1 MTSELISPSGID
13 LSHLDEA
20 VRVQD
25 DLFAHV
31 NGKWLAEY
39 EIPADRAVDGAFRAL
54 YDQAELDVQAII
66 QRCAEGAYGTTSG
79 SAASVNAASV
89 NAAPANDTVAN
100 DTAAN
105 DTADARRIGDLYRSF
120 MDTETVAAAGLSPIA
135 GELAALR
142 ELTDRS
148 AFAALL
154 GQWHRTGVPGA
165 VGFYIDSDAKNSSRY
180 LIQIY
185 QSGLGLPDESYYR
198 QDEYAEIRTAYI
210 AHIDRMFAL
219 AADDPRVGALLPPD
233 LGTVGQRIFDIE
245 RALAA
250 GHWDVVRRRDAELS
264 YNLTTFD
271 ALRTEHPEFDWTAWT
286 AALAEG
292 LDRSGPEL
300 FAEVVVRQPD
310 YLGVFARL
318 WADADL
324 ADWQAWAAWR
334 LLHARAPYLT
344 DDIVAENFD
353 FYGRILTGATENR
366 ERWKRGVSLV
376 QELLG
381 EAVGKL
387 YVAEHFP
394 PEAKAKMQELVANL
408 AEAYRRNIT
417 DLDWMSPQTRQ
428 AALAKLEKFT
438 PKIGY
443 PNRWRDYSGLHI
455 DPMDLLGNYR
465 NGCAAEHDREL
476 RKLGGPVDRDEWF
489 MTPQTVNAY
498 YNPGMNEIVFP
509 AAILQPPF
517 FDMNADDAAN
527 YGGIGAVIGHEIGHG
542 FDDQGAKY
550 DGDGNMIDWW
560 TDADRAEFGK
570 RTRALIEQYD
580 VLSPKDLADEHTVNG
595 EFTIGE
601 NIGDLGGLSIALQAY
616 KIALG
621 DEQAPVI
628 DGLTG
633 LQRVFYGWAQ
643 VWRTK
648 AREEEAIRRLAVD
661 PHSPPEFRCNAVVR
675 NIDLF
680 HEAFGVEPGDALYLD
695 PAERVRIW

>member
-1 MTSELISPSGID
+1 MTSELISTPSGID
-13 LSHLDEA
+13 LSHVDEA

-31 NGKWLAEY
+31 NGRWLAEH
-39 EIPADRAVDGAFRAL
+39 EIPGDRAVDGAFRDL
-54 YDQAELDVQAII
+54 YDQAEADVKAII
-66 QRCAEGAYGTTSG
+66 QRCAEGAYDGAAGTGTD
-79 SAASVNAASV
+79 AAEV
-89 NAAPANDTVAN
+89 
-100 DTAAN
+100 
-105 DTADARRIGDLYRSF
+105 ADARRIGDLYRSF
-120 MDTETVAAAGLSPIA
+120 MDTETVAAAGLAPIA
-135 GELAALR
+135 DELAQLR
-142 ELTDRS
+142 AVGDRS

-154 GQWHRTGVPGA
+154 GRWHRTGVPGA
-165 VGFYIDSDAKNSSRY
+165 IALYVDTDAKNSERY
-180 LIQIY
+180 LIQLY

-198 QDEYAEIRTAYI
+198 QDEYEQIRSAYI
-210 AHIDRMFAL
+210 AHIGRMFAL
-219 AADDPRVGALLPPD
+219 AAADERVAELLPAD
-233 LGTVGQRIFDIE
+233 LDTVARRIYELE
-245 RALAA
+245 RRLAE
-250 GHWDVVRRRDAELS
+250 GHWDVVRRRDAELG
-264 YNLTTFD
+264 YNLTTFESLC
-271 ALRTEHPEFDWTAWT
+271 AEHPEFDWAAWT
-286 AALAEG
+286 SALAEG
-292 LDRSGPEL
+292 VDRSGAEL

-310 YLGVFARL
+310 YLGTFARL
-318 WADADL
+318 WAGTDL

-334 LLHARAPYLT
+334 LLRARAPYLT
-344 DDIVAENFD
+344 DELVAENFD
-353 FYGRILTGATENR
+353 FYGRTLTGATEIR

-394 PEAKAKMQELVANL
+394 PEAKTRMQELVANL
-408 AEAYRRNIT
+408 VEAYRRNIT
-417 DLDWMSPQTRQ
+417 ELDWMSPQTRQ

-443 PNRWRDYSGLHI
+443 PDRWRDYSEVRV
-455 DPMDLLGNYR
+455 DPADLLGNYR
-465 NGCAAEHDREL
+465 NGHAAEHDREL
-476 RKLGGPVDRDEWF
+476 RKLGGPVDRGEWF

-560 TDADRAEFGK
+560 TDADRAEFAA

-580 VLSPKDLADEHTVNG
+580 VLSPKELGDEHTVNG

-616 KIALG
+616 KISLG
-621 DEQAPVI
+621 DREAPVI

-633 LQRVFYGWAQ
+633 LQRVFFGWAQ

-648 AREEEAIRRLAVD
+648 VREEEAVRRLAVD

-675 NIDLF
+675 NIDGF
-680 HEAFGVEPGDALYLD
+680 HEAFGVRPGDALYLD